1 MIETFNS
8 CGVQEGSHYSHM
20 PVEHLKCEMR
30 LMRLKMEFCIL
41 FNYLKFLN
49 SPIWLVATFMD
60 SAFLEHTQNSIIRH
74 ITVIYTV
81 IVIAKLP
88 KIKNIA
94 APPWGTG

>member
-1 MIETFNS
+1 MIKMFNS
-8 CGVQEGSHYSHM
+8 CGVQEGSHYSHV
-20 PVEHLKCEMR
+20 PVEHLKCDMW

-49 SPIWLVATFMD
+49 SPIWLVD

-88 KIKNIA
+88 KIKNIP